1 MENKSLIFGILI
13 IILGVL
19 DFPPIAEIIF
29 GDYVCGH
36 YNMYLVSIAIILIG
50 IFLIWFFK
58 KKYRGT
64 KRGIDFLNFSKRE
77 NSEIGFALYS
87 LYYGYFW
94 IPVSLFGLAWG
105 SPSL

>member
-1 MENKSLIFGILI
+1 MENKSLIFGIVI

-50 IFLIWFFK
+50 IYISCKAK
-58 KKYRGT
+58 K
-64 KRGIDFLNFSKRE
+64 
-77 NSEIGFALYS
+77 
-87 LYYGYFW
+87 
-94 IPVSLFGLAWG
+94 
-105 SPSL
+105 